1 MTSQKYTVIR
11 FFIITFI
18 KNKLK
23 MEATFK
29 IWETSRA
36 LYLKLINNY
45 SLEQLN
51 KIPDGFSNN
60 LIWNLGH
67 VIVAQQGLV
76 YSLSSLPSNVSKEMT
91 DTYKNGSKPTGKTTQ
106 AEVDELKVLLFSLI
120 EQTKKDYAG
129 GKFVSYTEYTTGTG
143 FHLSSTKEA
152 IEFNNYH
159 EALHLGFM
167 MNIRKFI

>member
-1 MTSQKYTVIR
+1 MDTS
-11 FFIITFI
+11 
-18 KNKLK
+18 
-23 MEATFK
+23 FK
-29 IWETSRA
+29 IWETNRH
-36 LYLKLINNY
+36 LYLKLLSNY

-67 VIVAQQGLV
+67 IIVAQQGLV
-76 YSLSSLPSNVSKEMT
+76 YRLSGLPVNVSEEMT
-91 DTYKNGSKPTGKTTQ
+91 NTYKNGSKPTGQTTQ
-106 AEVDELKVLLFSLI
+106 AEVDELKGLLISLMK
-120 EQTKKDYAG
+120 QTRSDYAAG
-129 GKFVSYTEYTTGTG
+129 RFQNYTEYTTGTG
-143 FHLSSTKEA
+143 FHLASTQEA